1 MWNYLECKI
10 GRPWSVNG
18 GKGKEA
24 SCERMVYV
32 LRKYMDGDDILR
44 LRRAGKAGGLLGWN
58 PLRKRA
64 WCL

>member
-32 LRKYMDGDDILR
+32 LRKYMDGDDIL
-44 LRRAGKAGGLLGWN
+44 
-58 PLRKRA
+58 
-64 WCL
+64 